1 MAVNFRSNWPT
12 EIDTETPDE
21 ALALLELEPPLGA
34 DVEDDELQAAAARHN
49 ASDAEAATAP
59 FLAVLIM

>member
-1 MAVNFRSNWPT
+1 VKLRSNWPT
-12 EIDTETPDE
+12 EIDTDPPDE
-21 ALALLELEPPLGA
+21 ALALLVLPPPEL